1 MAAGPG
7 KYDTLAT
14 HVRVEAQARAAIVI
28 VIGGNLGDGFSV
40 QCRGEDITQA
50 LPSILRRVAD
60 DIEEAARE

>member
-1 MAAGPG
+1 
-7 KYDTLAT
+7 
-14 HVRVEAQARAAIVI
+14 VRVEARARAAIVI
-28 VIGGNLGDGFSV
+28 VVGGNLGDGFSV